1 MIFLI
6 KDWKKLN
13 YTRMDIFSALHIL
26 IGFLGLV
33 ALAIPFSENFKTINF
48 RYVIYGILSQI
59 FLAVILLKLPFV
71 ISFFEVLGNGVV
83 ILQQATQE
91 GANFVFGYPPSD
103 ITSPYRSLLETFAF
117 GVLPYIIVMACIS
130 AILWYWGVLPFI
142 VNLISKACQ
151 KLFNIGGPVG
161 LGAAA
166 NIFVGQVEAP
176 LLIRPYVSKLSNK
189 ELLILMTAGMAT
201 VAGSVMVALIA
212 ILESSFVNQNL
223 IQHFIT
229 ASVLSVPA
237 AIMYANIMIPSNT
250 ITDFDEN
257 KVPKVYNSTM
267 DAVTRGSSDGASIAF
282 SVGTILIA
290 VIALVYIA
298 NSILGFISAQFGFE
312 LSIQIVLGYL
322 FAPIAWLMGVPW
334 DEAIIAGEL
343 LGIKTTLNEF
353 VAYPGLAA
361 LENGELSERS
371 KLITFYSLCGFAN
384 LSSVGILIS
393 GITAMAP
400 ERKDDLIK
408 VSLKALVGATLA
420 SCMTGLIV
428 GIFI

>member
-1 MIFLI
+1 
-6 KDWKKLN
+6 
-13 YTRMDIFSALHIL
+13 MDIFTIL
-26 IGFLGLV
+26 QIIIGFIGLIII
-33 ALAIPFSENFKTINF
+33 AIPLSENYKIIN
-48 RYVIYGILSQI
+48 YKYIVYGILAQV
-59 FLAVILLKLPFV
+59 FLAVILLKVPLV
-71 ISFFEVLGNGVV
+71 ISAFEILGYGVV
-83 ILQQATQE
+83 VLQEATTE
-91 GANFVFGYPPSD
+91 GALFVFGYPPSQD
-103 ITSPYRSLLETFAF
+103 ISPYRSLLETFAF

-130 AILWYWGVLPFI
+130 AILWYWGILPFI
-142 VNLISKACQ
+142 VNMISKACQ

-201 VAGSVMVALIA
+201 VAGSVMVALIS
-212 ILESSFVNQNL
+212 ILENTFIDENL

-237 AIMYANIMIPSNT
+237 AIMYANIMIPSNS
-250 ITDFDEN
+250 ITDFNEN
-257 KVPKVYNSTM
+257 KIPKVYKSTM

-290 VIALVYIA
+290 VIALVYIV
-298 NSILGFISAQFGFE
+298 NSILGFFSSQLGFE
-312 LSIQIVLGYL
+312 LSIEIILGYI

-334 DEAIIAGEL
+334 SEAIVAGEL

-353 VAYPGLAA
+353 VAYPGLAS
-361 LENGELSERS
+361 LDNGELSDRS

-408 VSLKALVGATLA
+408 VSFKALVGATLA

>member
-1 MIFLI
+1 MIIFEVIQIIVGFVGLI
-6 KDWKKLN
+6 
-13 YTRMDIFSALHIL
+13 
-26 IGFLGLV
+26 
-33 ALAIPFSENFKTINF
+33 ALAVPLSDNFKIINY
-48 RYVIYGILSQI
+48 RYIVFGILAQI
-59 FLAVILLKLPFV
+59 ILAIILLKVPF
-71 ISFFEVLGNGVV
+71 IINFFEILGYGVV
-83 ILQQATQE
+83 VLQEATIE
-91 GANFVFGYPPSD
+91 GSNFVFGYPPSD
-103 ITSPYRSLLETFAF
+103 DSNPYRSLLETFAF

-130 AILWYWGVLPFI
+130 AILWYWGILPFI

-151 KLFNIGGPVG
+151 KLFKIGGPVG

-176 LLIRPYVSKLSNK
+176 LLIRPYVSKLSSK

-201 VAGSVMVALIA
+201 VAGSVMVALIT
-212 ILESSFVNQNL
+212 ILQSTFINENL

-250 ITDFDEN
+250 ITDFNEN

-267 DAVTRGSSDGASIAF
+267 DAVTRGTSDGANIALN
-282 SVGTILIA
+282 VGTILIA
-290 VIALVYIA
+290 VIALVFIVNA
-298 NSILGFISAQFGFE
+298 ILGAVFGQFGFNM
-312 LSIQIVLGYL
+312 SIEIMLGYI
-322 FAPIAWLMGVPW
+322 FAPIAWFMGIPW
-334 DEAIIAGEL
+334 NEALVAGEL

-353 VAYPGLAA
+353 VAYPKMAA
-361 LENGELSERS
+361 LENGILSEKS
-371 KLITFYSLCGFAN
+371 KLITFYSMCGFAN

-420 SCMTGLIV
+420 SCMTGLVV

>member
-1 MIFLI
+1 
-6 KDWKKLN
+6 
-13 YTRMDIFSALHIL
+13 MDILFIL
-26 IGFLGLV
+26 QIFIGFIGLV
-33 ALAIPFSENFKTINF
+33 ALAIPFSDNFKTINY
-48 RYVIYGILSQI
+48 RYVLYGILAQI
-59 FLAVILLKLPFV
+59 ILAVILLKLPFV
-71 ISFFEVLGNGVV
+71 VSFFEILGNGVV

-91 GANFVFGYPPSD
+91 GANFVFGYPPTDSS
-103 ITSPYRSLLETFAF
+103 SPYRSLLETFAF

-142 VNLISKACQ
+142 VNLISRACQ

-212 ILESSFVNQNL
+212 ILESSFINQNL

-290 VIALVYIA
+290 VIALVFIA
-298 NSILGFISAQFGFE
+298 NSILGFVSSQFGFD
-312 LSIQIVLGYL
+312 LSIEIILGYL
-322 FAPIAWLMGVPW
+322 FAPIAWLMGIPW

-361 LENGELSERS
+361 LADGELSERS

>member
-1 MIFLI
+1 
-6 KDWKKLN
+6 
-13 YTRMDIFSALHIL
+13 MDIMTVLQII
-26 IGFLGLV
+26 IGFIGLI
-33 ALAIPFSENFKTINF
+33 AIAIPFSDNFKIINYK
-48 RYVIYGILSQI
+48 YVVYGIFSQI
-59 FLAVILLKLPFV
+59 ILAAILLKVPFV
-71 ISFFEVLGNGVV
+71 IQGFEVLGNGVV
-83 ILQQATQE
+83 VLQNATVE
-91 GANFVFGYPPSD
+91 GAKFVFGYPPSD
-103 ITSPYRSLLETFAF
+103 TSTPYISLLETFAF

-130 AILWYWGVLPFI
+130 AILWHWGILPFI

-166 NIFVGQVEAP
+166 NVFVGQVEAP
-176 LLIRPYVSKLSNK
+176 LLVRPYVSKLSNK

-212 ILESSFVNQNL
+212 ILKDVFVDQNL

-237 AIMYANIMIPSNT
+237 AIMYANIMIPSNS
-250 ITDFDEN
+250 ITDFDEK
-257 KVPKVYNSTM
+257 KVPKVYKSSM
-267 DAVTRGSSDGASIAF
+267 DAVTKGTSDGASIAV

-290 VIALVYIA
+290 VIALVYIV
-298 NSILGFISAQFGFE
+298 NTILGFITSQFGFD
-312 LSIQIVLGYL
+312 LSIEIILGYI
-322 FAPIAWLMGVPW
+322 FAPIAWLMGIPW

-353 VAYPGLAA
+353 VAYPALAGLESGA
-361 LENGELSERS
+361 LSERS

-408 VSLKALVGATLA
+408 VSFKALVGATLA

>member
-1 MIFLI
+1 MDVLFILQIF
-6 KDWKKLN
+6 
-13 YTRMDIFSALHIL
+13 
-26 IGFLGLV
+26 IGFIGLV
-33 ALAIPFSENFKTINF
+33 ALAIPFSDNFKTINY
-48 RYVIYGILSQI
+48 RYVLYGILAQI
-59 FLAVILLKLPFV
+59 ILAVILLKLPFV
-71 ISFFEVLGNGVV
+71 VSFFEILGNGVV

-91 GANFVFGYPPSD
+91 GANFVFGYPPTDSS
-103 ITSPYRSLLETFAF
+103 TPYRSLLETFAF

-142 VNLISKACQ
+142 VNLISRACQ

-212 ILESSFVNQNL
+212 ILESSFINQNL

-290 VIALVYIA
+290 VIALVFIA
-298 NSILGFISAQFGFE
+298 NSILGFVSSQFGLN
-312 LSIQIVLGYL
+312 LSIEIILGYL
-322 FAPIAWLMGVPW
+322 FAPIAWLMGIPW

-361 LENGELSERS
+361 LDNGELSERS

>member
-1 MIFLI
+1 MIQIIVGFIGLI
-6 KDWKKLN
+6 
-13 YTRMDIFSALHIL
+13 
-26 IGFLGLV
+26 
-33 ALAIPFSENFKTINF
+33 ALAIPFSDNFKVINY
-48 RYVIYGILSQI
+48 RYVIYGILAQI
-59 FLAVILLKLPFV
+59 ILAIILLKIPF
-71 ISFFEVLGNGVV
+71 IINFFEILGFGVIVL
-83 ILQQATQE
+83 QEATVE
-91 GANFVFGYPPSD
+91 GSNFVFGYPPSD
-103 ITSPYRSLLETFAF
+103 DSNPYRSLLETFAF

-130 AILWYWGVLPFI
+130 AILWYWGILPFI

-151 KLFNIGGPVG
+151 KLFKIGGPVG

-176 LLIRPYVSKLSNK
+176 LLIRPYVSKLSSK

-201 VAGSVMVALIA
+201 VAGSVMVALIT
-212 ILESSFVNQNL
+212 ILESTFINENL

-250 ITDFDEN
+250 ITDFNEN

-267 DAVTRGSSDGASIAF
+267 DAVTRGTSDGANIALN
-282 SVGTILIA
+282 VGTILIA
-290 VIALVYIA
+290 VIALVYIVNA
-298 NSILGFISAQFGFE
+298 ILGAVFDQFGFNM
-312 LSIQIVLGYL
+312 SIEIILGYI
-322 FAPIAWLMGVPW
+322 FAPIAWFMGIPW
-334 DEAIIAGEL
+334 NEALIAGEL

-353 VAYPGLAA
+353 VAYPKMAA
-361 LENGELSERS
+361 LENGELSEKS
-371 KLITFYSLCGFAN
+371 KLITFYSMCGFAN

-400 ERKDDLIK
+400 DRKDDLIK

-428 GIFI
+428 GMFI

>member
-1 MIFLI
+1 
-6 KDWKKLN
+6 
-13 YTRMDIFSALHIL
+13 MDISTVIQII
-26 IGFLGLV
+26 IGFVGLIII
-33 ALAIPFSENFKTINF
+33 AMPFSENYKIINYK
-48 RYVIYGILSQI
+48 YVSYGILSQI
-59 FLAVILLKLPFV
+59 VLAAILLKVPFI
-71 ISFFEVLGNGVV
+71 ISAFEILGNGVV
-83 ILQQATQE
+83 ILQEATVE
-91 GANFVFGYPPSD
+91 GAKFVFGYPPSD
-103 ITSPYRSLLETFAF
+103 DSNPYRSLLETFAF

-176 LLIRPYVSKLSNK
+176 LLIRPYVSKLSKK

-201 VAGSVMVALIA
+201 VAGSVMVALIT
-212 ILESSFVNQNL
+212 ILESSFGDENL

-237 AIMYANIMIPSNT
+237 AIMYANIMIPSNS
-250 ITDFDEN
+250 ITDFNEN
-257 KVPKVYNSTM
+257 KVPKVYKSTM
-267 DAVTRGSSDGASIAF
+267 DAVTRGTSDGTSIAV

-290 VIALVYIA
+290 VIALVYIV
-298 NSILGFISAQFGFE
+298 NSILGGISYNFGFD
-312 LSIQIVLGYL
+312 LSIEIILGYI
-322 FAPIAWLMGVPW
+322 FAPIAWLMGIPW
-334 DEAIIAGEL
+334 NEAIIAGEL

-361 LENGELSERS
+361 LENGELSDKS

-408 VSLKALVGATLA
+408 VSFKALVGATLA
-420 SCMTGLIV
+420 SCMTGLTV

>member
-1 MIFLI
+1 
-6 KDWKKLN
+6 
-13 YTRMDIFSALHIL
+13 MDIFFIL
-26 IGFLGLV
+26 QIFLGFIGLV
-33 ALAIPFSENFKTINF
+33 FLAIPFSDNFKTINY
-48 RYVIYGILSQI
+48 RYVLYGILAQI
-59 FLAVILLKLPFV
+59 ILAVILLKLPFV
-71 ISFFEVLGNGVV
+71 ISFFEILGNGVV

-91 GANFVFGYPPSD
+91 GANFVFGYPPTDSS
-103 ITSPYRSLLETFAF
+103 TPYRSLLETFAF

-142 VNLISKACQ
+142 VNLISRACQ

-212 ILESSFVNQNL
+212 ILESSFIDQNL

-290 VIALVYIA
+290 VIALVFIA
-298 NSILGFISAQFGFE
+298 NSILGFVSSQFGFE
-312 LSIQIVLGYL
+312 LSIEIILGYL
-322 FAPIAWLMGVPW
+322 FAPIAWLMGIPW

-361 LENGELSERS
+361 LDDGELSERS

-428 GIFI
+428 GIFT

>member
-1 MIFLI
+1 
-6 KDWKKLN
+6 
-13 YTRMDIFSALHIL
+13 MDILTLGHIL
-26 IGFLGLV
+26 IGFIGLI
-33 ALAIPFSENFKTINF
+33 AIAIPFSDNFKIINYK
-48 RYVIYGILSQI
+48 YVAYGILSQI
-59 FLAVILLKLPFV
+59 ILAIILLKIPLV
-71 ISFFEVLGNGVV
+71 ISAFEILGNGVV
-83 ILQQATQE
+83 ILQEATIE

-103 ITSPYRSLLETFAF
+103 DTNPYRSLLETFAF

-176 LLIRPYVSKLSNK
+176 LLVRPYVSKLSNK

-201 VAGSVMVALIA
+201 VAGSVMVALIS
-212 ILESSFVNQNL
+212 ILENSFINQNL

-237 AIMYANIMIPSNT
+237 AIMYANIMIPSNS
-250 ITDFDEN
+250 ITDFNES
-257 KVPKVYNSTM
+257 KVPKVYKSTM
-267 DAVTRGSSDGASIAF
+267 DAVTRGASDGASIAV

-290 VIALVYIA
+290 VIALVYIV
-298 NSILGFISAQFGFE
+298 NSIMGSISSQFGFE
-312 LSIQIVLGYL
+312 LSIEIILGYI
-322 FAPIAWLMGVPW
+322 FAPIAWLMGIPW
-334 DEAIIAGEL
+334 NEAVISGEL

-353 VAYPGLAA
+353 VAYPALAA
-361 LENGELSERS
+361 LESGELSERS

-408 VSLKALVGATLA
+408 VSFKALVGATLA

>member
-1 MIFLI
+1 MDVLFILQIF
-6 KDWKKLN
+6 
-13 YTRMDIFSALHIL
+13 
-26 IGFLGLV
+26 IGFIGLV
-33 ALAIPFSENFKTINF
+33 ALAIPFSDNFKTINY
-48 RYVIYGILSQI
+48 RYVLYGILAQI
-59 FLAVILLKLPFV
+59 ILAVILLKLPFV
-71 ISFFEVLGNGVV
+71 VSFFEILGNGVV

-91 GANFVFGYPPSD
+91 GANFVFGYPPTDSS
-103 ITSPYRSLLETFAF
+103 TPYRSLLETFAF

-142 VNLISKACQ
+142 VNLISRACQ

-212 ILESSFVNQNL
+212 ILESSFINQNL

-290 VIALVYIA
+290 VIALVFIA
-298 NSILGFISAQFGFE
+298 NSILGFVSSQFGFD
-312 LSIQIVLGYL
+312 LSIEIILGYL
-322 FAPIAWLMGVPW
+322 FAPIAWLMGIPW

-353 VAYPGLAA
+353 VAYPGLAT
-361 LENGELSERS
+361 LDNGELSERS

>member
-1 MIFLI
+1 
-6 KDWKKLN
+6 
-13 YTRMDIFSALHIL
+13 MDILFIL
-26 IGFLGLV
+26 QIFIGFIGLV
-33 ALAIPFSENFKTINF
+33 ALAIPFSDNFKTINY
-48 RYVIYGILSQI
+48 RYVLYGILAQI
-59 FLAVILLKLPFV
+59 ILAVILLKLPFV
-71 ISFFEVLGNGVV
+71 VSFFEILGNGVV

-91 GANFVFGYPPSD
+91 GANFVFGYPPTDSN
-103 ITSPYRSLLETFAF
+103 SPYRSLLETFAF

-130 AILWYWGVLPFI
+130 AVLWYWGVLPFI
-142 VNLISKACQ
+142 VNLISRACQ

-212 ILESSFVNQNL
+212 ILESSFINQNL

-290 VIALVYIA
+290 VIALVFIA
-298 NSILGFISAQFGFE
+298 NSILGFVSSQFGFD
-312 LSIQIVLGYL
+312 LSIEIILGYL
-322 FAPIAWLMGVPW
+322 FAPIAWLMGIPW

-361 LENGELSERS
+361 LDNGELSERS

>member
-1 MIFLI
+1 
-6 KDWKKLN
+6 
-13 YTRMDIFSALHIL
+13 MDIFSALHIL

-48 RYVIYGILSQI
+48 RYVLYGILSQI